1 MPIQP
6 QGAAKQR
13 EAPQGRSAVC
23 MAKQREIRLAYMSL
37 FLYCAVGL
45 NAHSAADSC
54 AAAGSPVGALCGLC
68 GEAEIEDRGGKQ
80 I

>member
-37 FLYCAVGL
+37 FCTAQSG
-45 NAHSAADSC
+45 
-54 AAAGSPVGALCGLC
+54 
-68 GEAEIEDRGGKQ
+68 
-80 I
+80 

>member
-13 EAPQGRSAVC
+13 EAPKGRSAVC

-37 FLYCAVGL
+37 FLVLRSRAKRPTVTDKSAVR
-45 NAHSAADSC
+45 HD
-54 AAAGSPVGALCGLC
+54 
-68 GEAEIEDRGGKQ
+68 
-80 I
+80 